1 MLLLQDKM
9 NKKINPDWLHAGYGY
24 LRAAMIES
32 VEGME
37 HHGWKWW
44 KAQEKDLLQLQ
55 MELVDIWHFAMS
67 AIIIDFEGDIERSS
81 SAITAELKSD
91 LTLIAFDGKNYDIA
105 RQSILNNL
113 ELMAGL
119 CAAKRF
125 SVSLFLQI
133 VIQAEM
139 DADELFRQYIGK
151 NILNIFRQDY
161 GYKKGT
167 YIKTWHGRE
176 DNEHLVEILNA
187 IDIDSP
193 DYSERI
199 YQSLADRYPA

>member
-9 NKKINPDWLHAGYGY
+9 NKKVNPDWLHAGYEY

-44 KAQEKDLLQLQ
+44 KAQKMDLPQLQ

-67 AIIIDFEGDIERSS
+67 AIIIDCNGNIEKSASS
-81 SAITAELKSD
+81 IASD
-91 LTLIAFDGKNYDIA
+91 LKTELTVITFDGKDYDYA
-105 RQSILNNL
+105 QQSILNNL

-125 SVSLFLQI
+125 LVSLFLYI
-133 VIQAEM
+133 VEQAEM
-139 DADELFRQYIGK
+139 NTDELFRQYVGK

-161 GYKKGT
+161 GYKKGI
-167 YIKTWHGRE
+167 YIKIWQGRE
-176 DNEHLVEILNA
+176 DNEHLVEVLNTL
-187 IDIDSP
+187 DVDSP
-193 DYSERI
+193 DYGELVYRE
-199 YQSLADRYPA
+199 LAARYPA